1 MLVKGAIKRN
11 VPCTLEV
18 TEDKQW
24 HKYEVVDREHH
35 VNSVECLF
43 LFGSESNKEG
53 LTGWIVLCA
62 AWQDINIC
70 AKCSHSHELL

>member
-1 MLVKGAIKRN
+1 M
-11 VPCTLEV
+11 
-18 TEDKQW
+18 
-24 HKYEVVDREHH
+24 
-35 VNSVECLF
+35 NSVECLF